1 MDEALATIEQLAPV
15 QMLKASF
22 YAYPL
27 VNALH
32 VAAIG
37 ALWTSVAL
45 MDLRVLGAFRSLPS
59 ASFLAALRQV
69 ALVAFAVALASGLAL
84 FSVRAGHYAGT
95 GVFLVKMGLIVLAG
109 LNLLVFDRLSRR
121 SASKGRLALSAAV
134 SLVLWTAVLVCGRF
148 IGFL

>member
-1 MDEALATIEQLAPV
+1 MEEALATIEQLAPV
-15 QMLKASF
+15 RALKASF

-32 VAAIG
+32 IVAIG

-59 ASFLAALRQV
+59 ASFLAALRPV
-69 ALVAFAVALASGLAL
+69 ALAAFAAALASGVAL
-84 FSVRAGHYAGT
+84 FSVRAGHYAGM
-95 GVFLVKMGLIVLAG
+95 GIFLVKMGLILAAG
-109 LNLLVFDRLSRR
+109 INLFVFDRLSRR
-121 SASKGRLALSAAV
+121 SASNGLLSLSAAV
-134 SLVLWTAVLVCGRF
+134 SLILWTAVLVCGRF

>member
-1 MDEALATIEQLAPV
+1 MEEALATIEQLAPV
-15 QMLKASF
+15 RALKASF

-32 VAAIG
+32 IMAIG

-45 MDLRVLGAFRSLPS
+45 MDLRVLGGLRSLDATAFQAAFR
-59 ASFLAALRQV
+59 RV
-69 ALVAFAVALASGLAL
+69 ALIAFAVALASGVAL
-84 FSVRAGHYAGT
+84 FSVRAGHYAGS
-95 GVFLVKMGLIVLAG
+95 GVFLAKMGLIVLAG

-121 SASKGRLALSAAV
+121 SAAPRQLAPLAVV
-134 SLVLWTAVLVCGRF
+134 SLLLWTAVLVCGRF